1 MRKYNILVIEDTKSI
16 REELRDIL
24 SFEGMQVFTAENG
37 QEGIDKAKEHLPDL
51 ILCDIMMPLKNGFE
65 VFATIQ
71 NINAIKHTPFIFLTA
86 KATVENIREGMI
98 LGVDDYITK
107 PFDIDLLIK
116 SVKSRLF
123 KEKKRKQFEN
133 NKLETLQHN
142 ISFAIPHELLT
153 PLNGII
159 GLSGLMKDPEIEID
173 KNKLRDFAVGIFD
186 SGNRLLSTLQKFI
199 YYTEVEL
206 LLSNDKKK
214 ALLKEK
220 ITETGE
226 HELEEQSQIIAQKFN
241 RESDIELHIKSFNIK
256 ISSFHFDVIIVN
268 IIDNAFKF
276 SNKGDKVIIEVELDD
291 SHVYI
296 TVIDNGVG
304 FNEVTLNQIG
314 AFTQFNRSKMEQ
326 QGLGLG
332 LITSKKLINFYEG
345 ELIISENKP
354 KGSRVEL
361 SFLLAE

>member
-1 MRKYNILVIEDTKSI
+1 MRKHIILVIEDTKSI
-16 REELRDIL
+16 REQIRDVL
-24 SFEGMQVFTAENG
+24 TFEGMQVLTAENG
-37 QEGIDKAKEHLPDL
+37 QEGVDKAKEHLPDL
-51 ILCDIMMPLKNGFE
+51 IICDVMMPLKDGYE
-65 VFATIQ
+65 VFALIQ
-71 NINAIKHTPFIFLTA
+71 NINHLKHTPFIFLTA

-123 KEKKRKQFEN
+123 REKKRKQSEN

-159 GLSGLMKDPEIEID
+159 GLSGLIKDPEIEID
-173 KNKLRDFAVGIFD
+173 EKEFRDFASGIFD
-186 SGNRLLSTLQKFI
+186 SANRLLRTFQKFI

-206 LLSNDKKK
+206 LLNNDKKK
-214 ALLKEK
+214 ASLKQK
-220 ITETGE
+220 ITKTGE
-226 HELEEQSQIIAQKFN
+226 QELEEQSQIITQKFN
-241 RESDIELHIKSFNIK
+241 RKSDIELHIKPFNIK
-256 ISSFHFDVIIVN
+256 INSFHFEVIIVN
-268 IIDNAFKF
+268 ILDNAFKF
-276 SNKGDKVIIEVELDD
+276 SNKGDKVIIEVESDD
-291 SHVYI
+291 SHVHI
-296 TVIDNGVG
+296 TVIDNGIG

-345 ELIISENKP
+345 ELIISANKP
-354 KGSRVEL
+354 KGSCVKL
-361 SFLLAE
+361 SFLIAE